1 MAAGEQ
7 KMVDMNDQLRALG
20 EMVRQQTEPGAE
32 TEHTLRFVKNRLR
45 LTAYAARKSRA
56 PRYTR
61 VAVSTVAAAALVL
74 AIFFLPQ
81 SNKPLTVALES
92 QESHLV
98 GQWVQSKN
106 ETKQLRFSDGTSVAL
121 GPETT
126 INITE
131 TTRFGG
137 TVVVGQGRARAQI
150 VHTPSARWTFKAGP
164 FQVRVT
170 GTEFDLG
177 WDPNSETL
185 ELALHQ
191 GSVELSGPTL
201 DKPRKLR
208 KGEFIRLQLAEK
220 RQQHAE
226 EAQLEQKQLTGASSA
241 QSNQEDADATESSAE
256 ERSDSRQNSRIT
268 RDLSQTSSQDLWD
281 LSQSA
286 RLSGKPTLARDALL
300 ALRTHHGTRGQTAF
314 LLGKINADQLQN
326 GAEAIRWF
334 QTYLKEV
341 PGGSL
346 SEQAWGR
353 LIELQAGTAAGRK
366 SARDYLD
373 RYPNGSYKTLAQRSL
388 H

>member
-1 MAAGEQ
+1 
-7 KMVDMNDQLRALG
+7 MVDMNDQLRALG
-20 EMVRQQTEPGAE
+20 EMVRQQTEPGPE

-45 LTAYAARKSRA
+45 LTAYAARQSRP

-61 VAVSTVAAAALVL
+61 VALSTFAAAALVL
-74 AIFFLPQ
+74 AIFFFSQ

-201 DKPRKLR
+201 DKPRKVR
-208 KGEFIRLQLAEK
+208 KGEFIRLRLNDES
-220 RQQHAE
+220 
-226 EAQLEQKQLTGASSA
+226 QLEQEQLTGASSA
-241 QSNQEDADATESSAE
+241 QSEQQDVDAKSAT
-256 ERSDSRQNSRIT
+256 ERSDSKQDSRVA
-268 RDLSQTSSQDLWD
+268 RNLSQTSSQDLWD

-366 SARDYLD
+366 SARDYLE